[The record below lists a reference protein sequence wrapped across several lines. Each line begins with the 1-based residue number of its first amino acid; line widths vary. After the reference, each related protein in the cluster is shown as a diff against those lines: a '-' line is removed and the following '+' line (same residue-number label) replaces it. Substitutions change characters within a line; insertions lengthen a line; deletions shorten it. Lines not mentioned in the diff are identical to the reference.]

1 MYGVPDRFGP
11 DNALRRCLAA
21 ALSLGL
27 HGLAL
32 VLALLFATSAAKPP
46 PPDLN
51 LASFDVTTPGP
62 PAPTPP
68 KPPQPKKVPPT
79 PRQPIVIPPPLIEL
93 PTLSPMVVEL
103 LAQSDAQA
111 ASGACDLTAPVQ
123 AALQTSPEVQ
133 ALIPSI
139 PSERRSVANAI
150 AVWNQIWV
158 TPDAQLQEQ
167 ALASIRT
174 AVVLT
179 VAAASEACRLQPQ
192 GGPRLIYLPGP
203 LGTETTVLALGSGEW
218 TWQQVADSA
227 QPEFALEGDGPLPG
241 QPATGVSS
249 EFTSFWR
256 SIFKPGI

>member
-1 MYGVPDRFGP
+1 MYGAPDRFGP
-11 DNALRRCLAA
+11 DNAARKCLAA
-21 ALSLGL
+21 ALSLGI

-32 VLALLFATSAAKPP
+32 LLALLFATSAAKPP
-46 PPDLN
+46 PADLN
-51 LASFDVTTPGP
+51 LAAFDITNPGP
-62 PAPTPP
+62 PAPAPP

-79 PRQPIVIPPPLIEL
+79 PRQPIVIPPPAIEL

-150 AVWNQIWV
+150 AVWNQSWV
-158 TPDAQLQEQ
+158 EADAQLQEQ
-167 ALASIRT
+167 VLTSIRT
-174 AVVLT
+174 AVAMT
-179 VAAASEACRLQPQ
+179 VAAASERCRLQPQ

-203 LGTETTVLALGSGEW
+203 QGTETTVLALGSGEW

-227 QPEFALEGDGPLPG
+227 QPELALGSDVLLPG
-241 QPATGVSS
+241 QPAASVPA
-249 EFTSFWR
+249 ELTSLWR
-256 SIFKPGI
+256 KMFEP